1 MCIFRAGGEFVA
13 STREEILNKALDLF
27 AKNGYHGTT
36 MREIAKTVGIKGS
49 SIYNHFSG
57 KEEIFSEL
65 FNYLAPLN
73 LKSQNF
79 KSKFMAADVD
89 PLETLNYFANIVIEE
104 MQDQKKVK
112 LLKMMLREN
121 NNPVVKKRLQ
131 SRMENNIERVTK
143 LFDQLQQQKKIKSD
157 LDPEFIANEF
167 GGALIYYRMRYLL
180 FELDSFEELKAATKK
195 HISFF
200 WENIKVN

>member
-1 MCIFRAGGEFVA
+1 MA

-27 AKNGYHGTT
+27 AEKGYHGTS
-36 MREIAKTVGIKGS
+36 MRGIASAVGIKGS

-57 KEEIFSEL
+57 KEDIFSEL

-73 LKSQNF
+73 LKDENFQSKF
-79 KSKFMAADVD
+79 KSAETEPLAA
-89 PLETLNYFANIVIEE
+89 LNYFGETVIEE

-112 LLKMMLREN
+112 LLKMMLKEN

-131 SRMENNIERVTK
+131 QRMENNIERITK
-143 LFDQLQQQKKIKSD
+143 FFAHLQQQGKIKKE

-167 GGALIYYRMRYLL
+167 GGALIFYRMRYLL
-180 FELDSFEELKAATKK
+180 FELDSIEELRAATKK

-200 WENIKVN
+200 WQNIREE

>member
-1 MCIFRAGGEFVA
+1 MN
-13 STREEILNKALDLF
+13 STREKILNESLDLF
-27 AKNGYHGTT
+27 AENGYHGTS
-36 MREIAKTVGIKGS
+36 MRKIAKAVGIKGS

-73 LKSQNF
+73 LKSEEFQT
-79 KSKFMAADVD
+79 KFQAEEVD
-89 PLETLNYFANIVIEE
+89 PLETLNYFGSIVIKE
-104 MQDQKKVK
+104 MQNQKKVK
-112 LLKMMLREN
+112 LLKMMLKEN

-131 SRMENNIERVTK
+131 TRMENNIEKISLYFGRM
-143 LFDQLQQQKKIKSD
+143 QEQGKIKKE

-167 GGALIYYRMRYLL
+167 AGALIFYRMRYLL
-180 FELDSFEELKAATKK
+180 FELDSLEELKAVTKK

-200 WENIKVN
+200 WRNIKAD

>member
-1 MCIFRAGGEFVA
+1 MV

-27 AKNGYHGTT
+27 AENGYHGTS
-36 MREIAKTVGIKGS
+36 MREIAKAVGIKGS

-57 KEEIFSEL
+57 KEDIFSEL

-73 LKSQNF
+73 LKAQNLQT
-79 KSKFMAADVD
+79 KFTTAEDD
-89 PLETLNYFANIVIEE
+89 PLEILNYFAQIVIEE

-112 LLKMMLREN
+112 LLKMMLKEN

-131 SRMENNIERVTK
+131 SRMKNNIEKITVFFIR
-143 LFDQLQQQKKIKSD
+143 LQQQGKIRSD

-167 GGALIYYRMRYLL
+167 GGALIFYRMRYLI
-180 FELDSFEELKAATKK
+180 FELDSFEELRAATKK

-200 WENIKVN
+200 WENIRID

>member
-1 MCIFRAGGEFVA
+1 MVT
-13 STREEILNKALDLF
+13 STKEKILNESLELF
-27 AKNGYHGTT
+27 AENGYHGTS
-36 MREIAKTVGIKGS
+36 MREIAKAVGIKGS

-73 LKSQNF
+73 LESEQF
-79 KSKFMAADVD
+79 QQKFMAAEINPV
-89 PLETLNYFANIVIEE
+89 ETLNYFANIVIEE

-112 LLKMMLREN
+112 LLKMMLKEN
-121 NNPVVKKRLQ
+121 NNQVVKKRLQ
-131 SRMENNIERVTK
+131 SRMESNIEK
-143 LFDQLQQQKKIKSD
+143 LTVFFSRLQQQGKIKKN

-167 GGALIYYRMRYLL
+167 GGTLIFYRMRYLI
-180 FELDSFEELKAATKK
+180 FELDSFEEMKTATKN

-200 WENIKVN
+200 WDNIKVV

>member
-1 MCIFRAGGEFVA
+1 MA

-27 AKNGYHGTT
+27 AEKGYHGTS
-36 MREIAKTVGIKGS
+36 MREIARAVGIKGS

-57 KEEIFSEL
+57 KEDIFSEL

-73 LKSQNF
+73 LKDENF
-79 KSKFMAADVD
+79 QAKFKAAEIE
-89 PLETLNYFANIVIEE
+89 PLVTLNYFGEIVIEE

-112 LLKMMLREN
+112 LLKMMLKEN
-121 NNPVVKKRLQ
+121 NNPVVKRRLQ
-131 SRMENNIERVTK
+131 QRMGKNIESITA
-143 LFDQLQQQKKIKSD
+143 LFARLQQQGKIKKE

-167 GGALIYYRMRYLL
+167 GGALIFYRLRYLL
-180 FELDSFEELKAATKK
+180 FELDSIEELRAATKK

-200 WENIKVN
+200 WENIRAN

>member
-1 MCIFRAGGEFVA
+1 MV
-13 STREEILNKALDLF
+13 STREKILNESLELF
-27 AKNGYHGTT
+27 AENGYHGTS
-36 MREIAKTVGIKGS
+36 MREIAKAVGIKGS

-73 LKSQNF
+73 LDSEQF
-79 KSKFMAADVD
+79 QQKFMAAEID
-89 PLETLNYFANIVIEE
+89 PVETLNYFANIVIEE

-112 LLKMMLREN
+112 LLQMMLKEN
-121 NNPVVKKRLQ
+121 NNQVVKKRLQ
-131 SRMENNIERVTK
+131 SRMESNIEK
-143 LFDQLQQQKKIKSD
+143 LTVFFSRLQQQGKIKKN

-167 GGALIYYRMRYLL
+167 GGTLIFYRMRYLI
-180 FELDSFEELKAATKK
+180 FELDSFEEMKTATKN

-200 WENIKVN
+200 WENIKVV

>member
-1 MCIFRAGGEFVA
+1 MT
-13 STREEILNKALDLF
+13 STREKILNEALDLF
-27 AKNGYHGTT
+27 AENGYHGTS
-36 MREIAKTVGIKGS
+36 MREIAKAVGIKGS

-73 LKSQNF
+73 LESEKFQA
-79 KSKFMAADVD
+79 KFMAVELD
-89 PLETLNYFANIVIEE
+89 PVETLNYFGSIMIEE

-112 LLKMMLREN
+112 LLKMMLKEN

-131 SRMENNIERVTK
+131 IRMRNNIERVTA
-143 LFDQLQQQKKIKSD
+143 FFARLQQQGKIKSE
-157 LDPEFIANEF
+157 LDPEFTANEF
-167 GGALIYYRMRYLL
+167 VGALIYYRMRYLL
-180 FELDSFEELKAATKK
+180 FELDSFEEFSRVSKR

-200 WENIKVN
+200 WENIRVD

>member
-1 MCIFRAGGEFVA
+1 MRTGGELVT
-13 STREEILNKALDLF
+13 STREKILNKALDLF
-27 AKNGYHGTT
+27 AENGYHGTS
-36 MREIAKTVGIKGS
+36 MREIARAVGIKGS

-57 KEEIFSEL
+57 KEDIFSEL

-73 LKSQNF
+73 LKDENF
-79 KSKFMAADVD
+79 QEKFRAA
-89 PLETLNYFANIVIEE
+89 ETEPVEILNYFGEIVIEE

-112 LLKMMLREN
+112 LLKMMLKEN

-131 SRMENNIERVTK
+131 HRMKNNIESITVFFAR
-143 LFDQLQQQKKIKSD
+143 LQQQGKIKSD
-157 LDPEFIANEF
+157 LDPEFVANEF

-180 FELDSFEELKAATKK
+180 FELDSLEELRAATKK

-200 WENIKVN
+200 WENIRTD